1 MKVKGRWSEAVRI
14 VSGGVV
20 CPDRMGMWGGRD
32 FASGGAVMKA
42 SEFFADRA
50 LGLLLRAVFAAVT
63 AIFLLLTGTKP
74 GIVVI
79 LGIVWFLVLACGQ
92 AVDFFQCRSRLRELA
107 AVMEGLDK
115 KYLFAECVRAGGTV
129 YERRLFE
136 LFHRAGRSMI
146 AAVSDSEANQ
156 RQYREYV
163 ESFVHE
169 IKTPITAAELVCRK
183 VDPENRRKLS
193 CELEKIGSHVE
204 RALFY
209 ARSESAQKDYIIR
222 AESLSELVAQAVG
235 EHKALLIGSG
245 VRVETGD
252 LGYTVFTDRKWAVFL
267 LGQLLQN
274 SARYSAA
281 EPVVTISVE
290 HNFMQEENPAR
301 GMGAQPLVSR
311 GGNKVRLC
319 VRDNGI
325 GIPAHELSRV
335 FERGFTGSNGRVR
348 GGSTGMGLYLC
359 RRLADCLGIGL
370 EIMSECGR
378 GTTVVLVFEEKKE
391 LGTFEA

>member
-1 MKVKGRWSEAVRI
+1 M
-14 VSGGVV
+14 
-20 CPDRMGMWGGRD
+20 
-32 FASGGAVMKA
+32 
-42 SEFFADRA
+42 
-50 LGLLLRAVFAAVT
+50 
-63 AIFLLLTGTKP
+63 
-74 GIVVI
+74 
-79 LGIVWFLVLACGQ
+79 
-92 AVDFFQCRSRLRELA
+92 
-107 AVMEGLDK
+107 
-115 KYLFAECVRAGGTV
+115 
-129 YERRLFE
+129 
-136 LFHRAGRSMI
+136 
-146 AAVSDSEANQ
+146 
-156 RQYREYV
+156 
-163 ESFVHE
+163 
-169 IKTPITAAELVCRK
+169 
-183 VDPENRRKLS
+183 
-193 CELEKIGSHVE
+193 
-204 RALFY
+204 
-209 ARSESAQKDYIIR
+209 
-222 AESLSELVAQAVG
+222 AQAVG

-370 EIMSECGR
+370 EIMSECGV

>member
-1 MKVKGRWSEAVRI
+1 
-14 VSGGVV
+14 
-20 CPDRMGMWGGRD
+20 
-32 FASGGAVMKA
+32 MKA

-222 AESLSELVAQAVG
+222 AESL
-235 EHKALLIGSG
+235 
-245 VRVETGD
+245 
-252 LGYTVFTDRKWAVFL
+252 
-267 LGQLLQN
+267 
-274 SARYSAA
+274 
-281 EPVVTISVE
+281 
-290 HNFMQEENPAR
+290 
-301 GMGAQPLVSR
+301 
-311 GGNKVRLC
+311 
-319 VRDNGI
+319 
-325 GIPAHELSRV
+325 
-335 FERGFTGSNGRVR
+335 
-348 GGSTGMGLYLC
+348 
-359 RRLADCLGIGL
+359 
-370 EIMSECGR
+370 
-378 GTTVVLVFEEKKE
+378 
-391 LGTFEA
+391 

>member
-1 MKVKGRWSEAVRI
+1 
-14 VSGGVV
+14 
-20 CPDRMGMWGGRD
+20 
-32 FASGGAVMKA
+32 MKA

-193 CELEKIGSHVE
+193 CELEKIGSRVE

-370 EIMSECGR
+370 EIMSECGV